1 MKTAL
6 VLVASV
12 VASLSA
18 HLALLNEHAPKQH
31 EGAVATSTGRVQ
43 EAVVVGKRLAKF
55 KKPSLVT
62 IAR

>member
-12 VASLSA
+12 VASITL
-18 HLALLNEHAPKQH
+18 HVALLSEPAPKRP
-31 EGAVATSTGRVQ
+31 EVAAAATTSRVQ
-43 EAVVVGKRLAKF
+43 EAVVTGKRLAKF

-62 IAR
+62 VAR